1 MSRHAI
7 GRRRVLS
14 QLAGGLGYLA
24 LPAWLQAPGAYADL
38 LDATARQTPGPFYP
52 DPLPL
57 ERDND
62 LIILGDSLTPAS
74 GIITHLRGR
83 ILNRSGEPVR
93 NALVEIWQVDANG
106 VYLHPRSGGAAR
118 RDPHFQ
124 GYGRFETSS
133 SGEYSF
139 RTVRPVPYPGRTP
152 HIHVAVTPP
161 GLQPWTTQC
170 YIRGEPGNARDALF
184 NSIPD
189 ARLRESVLVD
199 FLPRAESVT
208 GELDAR
214 FDIVL
219 NLKA

>member
-1 MSRHAI
+1 MPRAPIERREVLRH
-7 GRRRVLS
+7 
-14 QLAGGLGYLA
+14 LASGLGLIA
-24 LPAWLQAPGAYADL
+24 LPACLWVPGAYADR
-38 LDATARQTPGPFYP
+38 LDPTPRQTAGPFYP

-57 ERDND
+57 EQDND
-62 LIILGDSLTPAS
+62 LIILSDSLTPAS

-83 ILNRSGEPVR
+83 ILSLSGEPVR

-106 VYLHPRSGGAAR
+106 VYLHPRSGGAAQ

-133 SGEYSF
+133 SGDYYF

-152 HIHVAVTPP
+152 HIHLAVTPP
-161 GLQPWTTQC
+161 GRQRWTTQC
-170 YIRGEPGNARDALF
+170 YIRGEPGNARDAVL
-184 NSIPD
+184 NSIRD
-189 ARLRESVLVD
+189 RRLRERVLVD
-199 FLPRAESVT
+199 FRPRPDSSL

-219 NLKA
+219 NLRA